1 MKLKNQNYSQ
11 FNMANTN
18 YFYAVGRR
26 KTSVAQVRLFVST
39 GSSTINSKPVSDYIH
54 RGDLF
59 SKLLAPIKIAG
70 LQDRVYFEV
79 SVDGGG
85 ESAQVEA
92 IAHGISRALVLSSE
106 DLRKTLRGAGL
117 LTRDARKVE
126 RKKPGL
132 HKARKAPTWS
142 KR

>member
-1 MKLKNQNYSQ
+1 MTKEQ
-11 FNMANTN
+11 
-18 YFYAVGRR
+18 YFYAIGRR
-26 KTSVAQVRLFVST
+26 KTSSAQVKLFIAP
-39 GSSTINSKPVSDYIH
+39 GESSINGKPMNEYVH

-59 SKLLAPIKIAG
+59 GKLLAPLKVAG
-70 LQDRVYFEV
+70 LQDRVKFEV
-79 SVDGGG
+79 EVAGGG
-85 ESAQVEA
+85 EASQVDA
-92 IAHGISRALVLSSE
+92 IAHGLSRALVLSSE

-132 HKARKAPTWS
+132 KKARKSPTWS

>member
-1 MKLKNQNYSQ
+1 MTKEQ
-11 FNMANTN
+11 
-18 YFYAVGRR
+18 YFYAIGRR
-26 KTSVAQVRLFVST
+26 KTSSAQVKLFIT
-39 GSSTINSKPVSDYIH
+39 PGESSINGKPMNEYVH

-59 SKLLAPIKIAG
+59 GKLLAPLKVAG
-70 LQDRVYFEV
+70 LQDRVKFEV
-79 SVDGGG
+79 DVAGGG
-85 ESAQVEA
+85 EASQVDA
-92 IAHGISRALVLSSE
+92 IAHGLSRALVLSSE

-132 HKARKAPTWS
+132 KKARKSPTWS

>member
-1 MKLKNQNYSQ
+1 
-11 FNMANTN
+11 MAKEQ
-18 YFYAVGRR
+18 YFYAIGRR
-26 KTSVAQVRLFVST
+26 KTSSAQVRLFIAP
-39 GSSTINSKPVSDYIH
+39 GASSINGKPMNEYVH

-59 SKLLAPIKIAG
+59 SKLLAPLKTAG
-70 LQDRVYFEV
+70 LQDQVKFEV
-79 SVDGGG
+79 MVQGGG
-85 ESAQVEA
+85 EASQVDA
-92 IAHGISRALVLSSE
+92 IAHGLARALVLSSE